1 MNENATGLMRVID
14 FVKLHLK
21 RGSKFATVGAIGFFV
36 DAFFLFLFVQYGHV
50 WYILAELFATLIAFV
65 NNYLLDYYWTFY
77 DVLKKSVKGT
87 K

>member
-1 MNENATGLMRVID
+1 MSEMAAGLMRVAD

-21 RGSKFATVGAIGFFV
+21 RSSKFATVGAIGFFV
-36 DAFFLFLFVQYGHV
+36 DAFFLFVFVQYGHV
-50 WYILAELFATLIAFV
+50 WYILAELFATCIAFV

>member
-1 MNENATGLMRVID
+1 MSENATGLMRMIN

>member
-1 MNENATGLMRVID
+1 MSEMAASLMRVVD

-36 DAFFLFLFVQYGHV
+36 DAFFLFVFVQYGHV
-50 WYILAELFATLIAFV
+50 WYILAELFATCIAFV

>member
-1 MNENATGLMRVID
+1 MSEMAAGLMRVVD
-14 FVKLHLK
+14 FFKLHLK
-21 RGSKFATVGAIGFFV
+21 RGSKFATVGAIGFLV

>member
-1 MNENATGLMRVID
+1 MSENATGLMRVID

-77 DVLKKSVKGT
+77 DVLKKSVRGT

>member
-1 MNENATGLMRVID
+1 MSENATGLMRVID